1 MTAKQRLVLI
11 VAIGASFVGALDGF
25 IVNVALPAI
34 DADLGGGLVVQQ
46 WVVDGYL
53 LTLGAFILL
62 AGSLSDLFGRK
73 RLLQIGLIGF
83 GVASLLCAVAPNG
96 PTLVVARVIQGLAG
110 ALLVPSSLAMIIS
123 AFSGAAQGKAIGI
136 WTAWFS
142 IAAIA
147 GPILG
152 GLIVAGTSWRWIF
165 AINVFPIALC
175 LILMA
180 KLEQPERTD
189 EHTKVDIPGALL
201 CVAGLAATVYGLIEQ
216 PNYGWDSPLI
226 ISMLTIGVLAL
237 IGFVVQERRS
247 PAPMLPLQLFTRR
260 NFNAGNFA
268 TLLIYAG
275 LSLSSFLLV
284 ITLQQVGH
292 YSALS
297 AGLALVPVTLIMFFL
312 SSRFG
317 ALAGK
322 YGPRFFM
329 SAGPLVAAMGFLLML
344 RLQTEVH
351 YFSDLLPGVLIF
363 ALGLAMTVA
372 PLTSAILGDVDPKYA
387 GVGSAV
393 NNAVARIAGL
403 IAIAFAGV
411 ITGPNLDID
420 GFHRGIVIIAILLA
434 LGGLISF
441 IGIRNRVKPA

>member
-284 ITLQQVGH
+284 ITLQHVGH